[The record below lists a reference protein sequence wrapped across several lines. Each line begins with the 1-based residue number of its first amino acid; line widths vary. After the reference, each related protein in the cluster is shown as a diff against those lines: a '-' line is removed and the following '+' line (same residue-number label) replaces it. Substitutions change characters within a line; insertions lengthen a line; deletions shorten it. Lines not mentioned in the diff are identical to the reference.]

1 MSEATSGI
9 ASLISRIK
17 QDGVQAGEAER
28 QARVEAA
35 RAEAAEIIAN
45 AQKQAVAIA
54 AAAEAEATKRR
65 AQLDAELRMAARD
78 FVFRFQERL
87 SQQVITPQA
96 DAAAAATVADGAGV
110 VALVLQVLG
119 ESTSGKVTID
129 PALRAKL
136 VSALG
141 AKISAAAGADGIEI
155 VDEAGLGGFRLTRKG
170 EHFVWDVSREAI
182 ARELARLV
190 EPSLRGALSL
200 SAE

>member
-35 RAEAAEIIAN
+35 RKEAAEIVAA
-45 AQKQAVAIA
+45 AQKQAAAIVAT
-54 AAAEAEATKRR
+54 AEAEATKRR

-87 SQQVITPQA
+87 SSQVITPQA
-96 DAAAAATVADGAGV
+96 DAAAAAAVGDGAGV
-110 VALVLQVLG
+110 VALVLQLLG
-119 ESTSGKVTID
+119 DQTSGKVTID
-129 PALRAKL
+129 PSLRARL
-136 VSALG
+136 VAALG
-141 AKISAAAGADGIEI
+141 AKVSATAGAEGIEI

-170 EHFVWDVSREAI
+170 EHFVWDVSREAV

-190 EPSLRGALSL
+190 EPGLRGALSL
-200 SAE
+200 SAD

>member
-35 RAEAAEIIAN
+35 RKEAADVVAA
-45 AQKQAVAIA
+45 AQKQAAAIV

-87 SQQVITPQA
+87 SSQVITPQA
-96 DAAAAATVADGAGV
+96 DAAAAAAVGDGAGV
-110 VALVLQVLG
+110 VALVLQLLG
-119 ESTSGKVTID
+119 DQTSGKVTID
-129 PALRAKL
+129 PSLRARL
-136 VSALG
+136 VAALG
-141 AKISAAAGADGIEI
+141 AKVSATAGAEGIEI

-170 EHFVWDVSREAI
+170 EHFVWDVSREAV

-190 EPSLRGALSL
+190 EPGLRGALSL
-200 SAE
+200 SAD

>member
-35 RAEAAEIIAN
+35 RKEAADIVAA
-45 AQKQAVAIA
+45 AQKQAAAIVAT
-54 AAAEAEATKRR
+54 AEAEATKRR

-87 SQQVITPQA
+87 SSQVITPQA
-96 DAAAAATVADGAGV
+96 DAAAAAAVGDGAGV
-110 VALVLQVLG
+110 VALVLQLLG
-119 ESTSGKVTID
+119 DQTSGKVTID
-129 PALRAKL
+129 PSLRARL
-136 VSALG
+136 VAALG
-141 AKISAAAGADGIEI
+141 AKVSATAGAEGIEI

-170 EHFVWDVSREAI
+170 EHFVWDVSREAV

-190 EPSLRGALSL
+190 EPGLRGALSL
-200 SAE
+200 SAD